1 MKLKFEMGTK
11 IVHAIRRAVEL
22 PTSST
27 TDESQLS
34 ELVDILVHSEVTFPN
49 LFTVVGVNYYSRF
62 REVSHS
68 LPTNTCPLST
78 QERRA

>member
-1 MKLKFEMGTK
+1 MKLKFDTGAK

-22 PTSST
+22 ATSST
-27 TDESQLS
+27 IDDSQLS

-62 REVSHS
+62 REISHS
-68 LPTNTCPLST
+68 LPTKTSSLFT